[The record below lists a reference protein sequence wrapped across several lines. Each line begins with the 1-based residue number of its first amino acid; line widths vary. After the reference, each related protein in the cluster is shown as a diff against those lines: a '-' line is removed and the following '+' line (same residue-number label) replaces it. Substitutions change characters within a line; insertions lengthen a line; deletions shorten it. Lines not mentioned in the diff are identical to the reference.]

1 MLHGITIDS
10 HTAINRGYVESG
22 KRRTM
27 EHQDKPR
34 RYRLSKRAFMIW
46 IMLLGVA
53 AAGIRLMVALPHGG
67 FMSDQQLFVDWM
79 EQVRQ
84 RGLAGVYI
92 EGSNIN
98 YPPAFLLLMDL
109 YRAVVGRFGIVPT
122 AGEVSFKGVL
132 IVLDL
137 ILLTAALPLT
147 RSMGRTRSR
156 LFVLALLALNP
167 ALIFGSASW
176 GQVDMLHSMLMAAT
190 LLVLPSLPWLA
201 GVLFA
206 LALLSKFQAVTLLA
220 VLGIYFLRLLAD
232 RRGIRPLAL
241 FASGFAGILG
251 ITAAF
256 FAMAGGLQAMVKGAY
271 LSAVGMYPQ
280 VTMNAMNIW
289 YYFIGTSPTTP
300 DTTRILGAI
309 TLRSAGFLLLAL
321 FVAYAAVCLWKS
333 RLDASSLLKSAALVN
348 FAFFMLPTEI
358 HERYSVPAL
367 VLSVFVCLHDRRWR
381 VPTILLSL
389 SVTANLWMVQAG
401 ATGTYTGLAVVYV
414 NVALLA
420 WMIVALYAE
429 LRNRRGDKPVF
440 GDADKPRSAIQR
452 PVRFSRSD

>member
-1 MLHGITIDS
+1 M
-10 HTAINRGYVESG
+10 RKQE
-22 KRRTM
+22 
-27 EHQDKPR
+27 EPHQHV
-34 RYRLSKRAFMIW
+34 LSKKAFMIW
-46 IMLLGVA
+46 IILLGIA
-53 AAGIRLMVALPHGG
+53 AAGIRLIVALPHGG

-84 RGLAGVYI
+84 RGLASVYI

-98 YPPAFLLLMDL
+98 YPPIFLLLMDL
-109 YRAVVGRFGIVPT
+109 YRGFVGWLGIVPA
-122 AGEVSFKGVL
+122 AGELSFKGVL
-132 IVLDL
+132 IVIDL
-137 ILLTAALPLT
+137 ILLAAALPLT
-147 RSMGRTRSR
+147 RSIGRSRSR

-190 LLVLPSLPWLA
+190 LLVLPGLPLLA

-220 VLGIYFLRLLAD
+220 VLGMYFLRRLAD
-232 RRGIRPLAL
+232 RHGIRPLGL
-241 FASGFAGILG
+241 FAAGFAGSIG

-289 YYFIGTSPTTP
+289 YYFIGTLPTTP
-300 DTTRILGAI
+300 DTAQILGTL

-321 FVAYAAVCLWKS
+321 FVAYAAVYLWKS
-333 RLDASSLLKSAALVN
+333 RPDAASLLKSAALVN

-367 VLSVFVCLHDRRWR
+367 VLSVFVCLYDRKWT

-401 ATGTYTGLAVVYV
+401 VIGGYAGLVVVYA
-414 NVALLA
+414 NVALLL
-420 WMIVALYAE
+420 WMVGSLYVE
-429 LRNRRGDKPVF
+429 LRQNRRDR
-440 GDADKPRSAIQR
+440 DTADKQPASSVHGKARTSGI
-452 PVRFSRSD
+452 D